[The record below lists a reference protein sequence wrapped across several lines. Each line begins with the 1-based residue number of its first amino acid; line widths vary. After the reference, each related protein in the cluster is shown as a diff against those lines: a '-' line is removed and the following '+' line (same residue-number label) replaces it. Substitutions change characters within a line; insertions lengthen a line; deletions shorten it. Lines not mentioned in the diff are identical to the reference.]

1 MKVLDELYDDEGKG
15 RRSPPNPLLVEI
27 LRELNHDE
35 DDPTRTKN
43 WPLLDLLSGKTPNK

>member
-35 DDPTRTKN
+35 ETGTLYEFRELVELET
-43 WPLLDLLSGKTPNK
+43 